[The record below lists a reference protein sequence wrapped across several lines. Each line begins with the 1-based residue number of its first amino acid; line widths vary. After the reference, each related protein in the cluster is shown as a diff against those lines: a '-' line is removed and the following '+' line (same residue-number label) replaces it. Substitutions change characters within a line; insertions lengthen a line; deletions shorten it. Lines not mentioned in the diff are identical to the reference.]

1 MYIAGSSYTLD
12 GLMPQETYVFR
23 FAARS
28 EAGDGEWGGEKS
40 EEMPR
45 RAAPEEPLIFNVD
58 KGVTEIP
65 YPNQYMLQWQVPLDN
80 GEKINFFQIVYY
92 QVHNVSGKWESA
104 GTKTTREVEYPGPTT
119 HTIESLRSNAYY
131 RIELRAHNDIGFS
144 TPSEAVIKTP
154 NDPTAETGP
163 NTEETTEPGL
173 GIGIIIAIVVIA
185 VLVTAVVVDVA
196 CFFTKNAGLTATIVG
211 KQSVKDKDKEAM
223 LEDGQNASAD
233 TLNEESRDETKTID
247 EKPVPEKELQKPPE
261 KKVET
266 ITEKETD
273 DKHEGNGQMK
283 PQKEEPKQEQQESD
297 EKIKDSTEPTETTPM
312 IQGQVLHKI
321 QEADVNYQDV
331 LQHHEKRQPCMQS
344 PNDNVHPLDVW
355 NSNNR
360 SSYNMD
366 PVCSES
372 FLKKAKKEKSTS
384 STKMESNDVKFHS
397 KRTIKQNGFG
407 VNGLKDPVL
416 DANDLIKSY
425 DISPALEQSSSDD
438 SIYAV
443 PSPYQY
449 TRGQA
454 ALKGYS
460 CTEEKPKPPPPPP
473 PRRNPNTSLTFGKWS
488 RSQETLAEKE
498 QSLPQLKH
506 LNTINNSPSLYHR
519 MVSQQVPACV
529 EVTSQRQSPFSVS
542 KSKVQHQ
549 RTGSSSHVSSNMD
562 ALNWGTNN
570 PYYLLSREALN
581 QEQRPF
587 ISASREAL
595 NWERNPDCLSASRE
609 ALVWGQ
615 SPYMSSSCE
624 ALNLKQIPYHKSVR
638 REELNHGLRSLYRM
652 SASKGELNQESVQEK
667 SSKREAM
674 NEGPRSPYYISARR
688 DTVNEEA
695 QNRKRNVQ
703 NLSNPTRSPSESSS
717 STLYQPLNASQTKD
731 KTQIAYGV
739 APYDDL
745 VGVSFANK
753 KKTNTPDFT
762 QKMKVSATSTPNTSV
777 SLVTVNRKPTLQPKV
792 NLESLNNPFIPLP
805 PKPSEVPSSLSAA
818 PNVEEKGKSL
828 TTVTTVYFKDNQHQP
843 SHTQSMDHLDG
854 PINSSPTAG
863 QICSF
868 SPSTITSAKS
878 LGSLTESSSSQRS
891 YSQPTII

>member
-154 NDPTAETGP
+154 NGP

-223 LEDGQNASAD
+223 LEDGQNAS
-233 TLNEESRDETKTID
+233 
-247 EKPVPEKELQKPPE
+247 
-261 KKVET
+261 
-266 ITEKETD
+266 D